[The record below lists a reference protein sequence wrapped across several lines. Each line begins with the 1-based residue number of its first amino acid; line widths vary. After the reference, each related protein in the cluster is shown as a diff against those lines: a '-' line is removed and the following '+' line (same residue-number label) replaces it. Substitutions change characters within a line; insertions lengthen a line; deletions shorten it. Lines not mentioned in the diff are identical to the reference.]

1 MAKSFKVNEA
11 KAERDA
17 KDLNITIEEAIEIQL
32 EQWKSNFIP
41 DKEKAKR
48 DAKLLGISVDEAI
61 EMQMDDL
68 MEHHDWDMTEEENK
82 AAMKYANVDEKT
94 VKPKVERK
102 RKENP
107 TKRNIIKEIAT
118 FLGENANV
126 SFNSVEITNPER
138 VIRMTMGE
146 DVYEITLSQKRKPKV

>member
-1 MAKSFKVNEA
+1 MAKFTVDMKKAEADA
-11 KAERDA
+11 KA
-17 KDLNITIEEAIEIQL
+17 LSITIEEAVDMQREDWESDHGIE
-32 EQWKSNFIP
+32 
-41 DKEKAKR
+41 
-48 DAKLLGISVDEAI
+48 
-61 EMQMDDL
+61 
-68 MEHHDWDMTEEENK
+68 HDWDMTEEENK

-118 FLGENANV
+118 FLNENEIVYFDN
-126 SFNSVEITNPER
+126 VEITNPER

-146 DVYEITLSQKRKPKV
+146 DVYEITLSQKRKPKI